1 METAVM
7 DFSSLTA
14 AVDVAA
20 VTTALLAVGALTIG
34 PRIAR
39 MGINWIKGAVK

>member
-1 METAVM
+1 M
-7 DFSSLTA
+7 DFTTLTA
-14 AVDVAA
+14 AVDVST
-20 VTTALLAVGALTIG
+20 VVTALLAVGALTIG